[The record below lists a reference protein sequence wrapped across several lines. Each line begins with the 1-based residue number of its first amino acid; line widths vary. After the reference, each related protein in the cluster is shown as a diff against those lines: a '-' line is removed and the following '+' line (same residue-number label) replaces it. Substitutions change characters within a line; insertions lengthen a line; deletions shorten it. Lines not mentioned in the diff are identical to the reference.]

1 MTSLCQK
8 CRAELGHEQKEVSSH
23 EDVWKELLRLR
34 IKVDILEKAITQMDK
49 KVQKMN
55 NRNLYW
61 LIPTLLIVGCIIG
74 IAFYGHLQINENQYM
89 FDIAMS
95 CVEELYNISVII

>member
-1 MTSLCQK
+1 MENICTRCEVRKVKYPFMTSLCQK

-49 KVQKMN
+49 KV
-55 NRNLYW
+55 
-61 LIPTLLIVGCIIG
+61 
-74 IAFYGHLQINENQYM
+74 
-89 FDIAMS
+89 
-95 CVEELYNISVII
+95 